1 MGWRQWGCFGLPCG
15 EVPQFDCVHVPLI
28 AIGLDLWALFSGK
41 QSIIHGIFAKGS
53 KATQMFAHAICTVTA
68 AAKPFFAPLGPLGA
82 SRLAR
87 AMELV
92 KLTPDEKVEELKHLF
107 KPIRVRVTAALN
119 CTQI

>member
-1 MGWRQWGCFGLPCG
+1 MHR
-15 EVPQFDCVHVPLI
+15 D
-28 AIGLDLWALFSGK
+28 S
-41 QSIIHGIFAKGS
+41 
-53 KATQMFAHAICTVTA
+53 

-82 SRLAR
+82 RLAR